1 MNPPETPT
9 PGARRKI
16 GVLPFARATFDVAF
30 AREKSRAMFA
40 QLERAAARGNF
51 DIIGAREMLFDQAAA
66 MRALRA
72 LPAVDQLLVLQLTFT
87 DADAV
92 VAAAAEFAGPLGIW
106 AAPEPRIGGRLRLNA
121 FCGLNLASHA
131 LGLHGRDFSYL
142 YADPAALTV
151 AGDLDELL
159 DGRRMAGRLDAAP
172 VDPTAAASTDAA
184 QPMAVAGRAI
194 ARALAGKRIARIGAH
209 PPGFH
214 TCAYSAARVEQLT
227 GVTIDEFDIDEL
239 FDAARAASAA
249 SVADARRIADDALH
263 GNGMDALDQPQLNR
277 SLRLKAGLDA
287 LRARGGYDAFAVRC
301 WPETFTE
308 YGGAVCAPVS
318 MLGEAKIPCACE
330 ADVYGALTQMLVQ
343 EAADAPVFL
352 SDLVD
357 LDAADD
363 SGVIWHCGQAP
374 ISMRDPDPK
383 PGAAPVATIH
393 TNRKMPLLYQ
403 FALKPGAM
411 TFARISQSRNQPKF
425 VIGACEALQ
434 RPLAFTGTSGVVRFA
449 RGASQVLRDLID
461 ARIEHHMVFVYGDH
475 RAKLRAAAAA
485 LGLPA
490 LEL

>member
-1 MNPPETPT
+1 MNPPETP
-9 PGARRKI
+9 PAAQKI
-16 GVLPFARATFDVAF
+16 GVLPFARATFDVEF
-30 AREKSRAMFA
+30 ARQKSTAMFA
-40 QLERAAARGNF
+40 QLERAARRGNLE
-51 DIIGAREMLFDQAAA
+51 IVGPRAMLFDQDSA

-72 LPAVDQLLVLQLTFT
+72 MPAVDQLLVLQLTFT

-92 VAAAAEFAGPLGIW
+92 AAVAGEFAGPLGIW
-106 AAPEPRIGGRLRLNA
+106 APPEPRIGGRLRLNA
-121 FCGLNLASHA
+121 FCGLNLASYA

-142 YADPAALTV
+142 YADPAAPAV
-151 AGDLDELL
+151 AADLDELL
-159 DGRRMAGRLDAAP
+159 AGRRAAGRLDAAP
-172 VDPTAAASTDAA
+172 ADPTDPAAESAA
-184 QPMAVAGRAI
+184 GALV
-194 ARALAGKRIARIGAH
+194 ARALAGKRIARVGAH

-214 TCAYSAARVEQLT
+214 TCAYSAARVKALT
-227 GVTIDEFDIDEL
+227 GVTVDEFGVDEL
-239 FDAARAASAA
+239 FDAARAAPAA

-263 GNGMDALDQPQLNR
+263 GNGLDALDQPQLER

-343 EAADAPVFL
+343 TATDAPVFL

-357 LDAADD
+357 IDAADD

-374 ISMRDPDPK
+374 ISMRDPDPA
-383 PGAAPVATIH
+383 PGESPVATIH

-411 TFARISQSRNQPKF
+411 TFARISQARNEPKF
-425 VIGACEALQ
+425 VIGACEALK

-449 RGASQVLRDLID
+449 RGAARVLRDLID
-461 ARIEHHMVFVYGDH
+461 ARIEHHMVYAYGDH
-475 RAKLRAAAAA
+475 RAKLRAAA
-485 LGLPA
+485 GA
-490 LEL
+490 LELPVLEL

>member
-1 MNPPETPT
+1 MNSPAT
-9 PGARRKI
+9 AAQKI

-30 AREKSRAMFA
+30 AERKSAAMFA
-40 QLERAAARGNF
+40 QLDNAATRGEF
-51 DIIGAREMLFDQAAA
+51 EIVGARELLFDEAQALQ
-66 MRALRA
+66 ALRA
-72 LPAVDQLLVLQLTFT
+72 MSTVDQLLILQLTFT

-92 VAAAAEFAGPLGIW
+92 VAAAAEFDGPLGIW
-106 AAPEPRIGGRLRLNA
+106 AAPEPRVGGRLRLNA

-131 LGLHGRDFSYL
+131 LGLNAREFSYL
-142 YADPAALTV
+142 YADPAADGV
-151 AGDLDELL
+151 ASDLDALL
-159 DGRRMAGRLDAAP
+159 TGRRMAGRLDAAP
-172 VDPTAAASTDAA
+172 VATVESDDAA
-184 QPMAVAGRAI
+184 VGRAI
-194 ARALAGKRIARIGAH
+194 ADALTGKRIARVGRH

-214 TCAYSAARVEQLT
+214 TCAYSAAQVKQLT
-227 GVTIDEFDIDEL
+227 GVAIDEFDLDEL
-239 FDAARAASAA
+239 FTTAREADASRVDAARK
-249 SVADARRIADDALH
+249 IADDALQ
-263 GNGMDALDQPQLNR
+263 GNGLDALDQPQLNR

-343 EAADAPVFL
+343 EAARAPVFL

-374 ISMRDPDPK
+374 ISMRDVDV
-383 PGAAPVATIH
+383 APVATIH

-403 FALKPGAM
+403 FALKPGQM
-411 TFARISQSRNQPKF
+411 TFARISQSCNQPKL
-425 VIGACEALQ
+425 VIGACEALK

-461 ARIEHHMVFVYGDH
+461 ARIEHHMVYVYGDH

-485 LGLPA
+485 LKLPVLA
-490 LEL
+490 L